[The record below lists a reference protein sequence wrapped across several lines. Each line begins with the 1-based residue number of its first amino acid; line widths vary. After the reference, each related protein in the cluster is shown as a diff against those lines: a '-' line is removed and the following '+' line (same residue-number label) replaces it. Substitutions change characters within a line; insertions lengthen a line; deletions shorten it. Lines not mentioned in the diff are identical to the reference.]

1 MRRRARPGPPPCYPW
16 PVLPLLLLA
25 CRIELGPPEQ
35 AASGQSSELWLY
47 TSMYEE
53 VLATLRP
60 MWERDLPDL
69 RIEVYQAGSEKV
81 AQRFE
86 AELAA
91 GGSRACV
98 LASSDP
104 AWTADLAERELLH
117 PYLAPATARMDRRWL
132 DPQGRYFTMRL
143 SLMVL
148 ASAQEA
154 APTSFRDLS
163 ESAWAGQVSSPDP
176 LASGTA
182 FTTWSALDAAYG
194 PQWVAAARG
203 QGLIAQ
209 GGNSSVLARMES
221 GERPVGVIL
230 LENLLLK
237 PDSAARAILPTDGAI
252 PVPGPVAIPRGCPD
266 VHGAE
271 RFVAWLMSDPAQ
283 QAIVQGGMHSP
294 LPHLAPPPG
303 GPPLA
308 EIPLFPVPADID
320 AAAFKARWVAP

>member
-1 MRRRARPGPPPCYPW
+1 MLA
-16 PVLPLLLLA
+16 LLLLLS
-25 CRIELGPPEQ
+25 CRVEFGPPEQ
-35 AASGQSSELWLY
+35 ARSGEAAEIWLY
-47 TSMYEE
+47 TSIYEE
-53 VLATLRP
+53 VLATMRP
-60 MWERDLPDL
+60 LWERDLPDL

-104 AWTADLAERELLH
+104 AWYADLARRELLA
-117 PYLAPATARMDRRWL
+117 PYLAPATAAMDKRWL
-132 DPQGRYFTMRL
+132 DPQGRYFTMRV

-148 ASAQEA
+148 ASTVQP
-154 APTSFRDLS
+154 APASFRELA
-163 ESAWAGQVSSPDP
+163 EPAWQGLVSTPDP

-182 FTTWSALDAAYG
+182 FTSWSALDAAYG
-194 PQWVAAARG
+194 ADWMQQARG

-221 GERPVGVIL
+221 GERPVGMIL

-237 PDSAARAILPTDGAI
+237 PDSPAKAILPADGA
-252 PVPGPVAIPRGCPD
+252 VAVSGPVAIAAGCAD

-271 RFVAWLMSDPAQ
+271 RFVAWLISPQAQ
-283 QAIVQGGMHSP
+283 QAIVAGGMHSP
-294 LPHLAPPPG
+294 LPALPPPTGAPP
-303 GPPLA
+303 LE
-308 EIPLFPVPADID
+308 EITLFPVPEELDSQ
-320 AAAFKARWVAP
+320 AFKARWVGP